1 MSLVPVVLVPPKEG
15 RTATALSGDIMIMVV
30 DIGYFLVIS
39 ELEVDGR
46 AMVVDSDH
54 FLVILE
60 LAVEDRA
67 MPVVLSNKATV
78 GSDHFL

>member
-1 MSLVPVVLVPPKEG
+1 MMVMV
-15 RTATALSGDIMIMVV
+15 AHGD
-30 DIGYFLVIS
+30 YFLVIL
-39 ELEVDGR
+39 ELAVDGR
-46 AMVVDSDH
+46 ATVVHSDH

-60 LAVEDRA
+60 LDVEDRA